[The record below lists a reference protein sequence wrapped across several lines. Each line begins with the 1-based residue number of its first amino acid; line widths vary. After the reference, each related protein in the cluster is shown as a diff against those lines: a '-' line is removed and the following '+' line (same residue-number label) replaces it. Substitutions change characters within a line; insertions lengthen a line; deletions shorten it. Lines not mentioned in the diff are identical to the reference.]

1 MGGGIKNKAR
11 VLFVMDAL
19 LKHTDEE
26 HRLSAPAIIDML
38 QAQGFSAN
46 RKSIYDDIA
55 ALQEWG
61 MDIVFTKETP
71 QGYYLASRDFELPEL
86 KLLVDAVQSS
96 KFITTKKS
104 RQLIKKLEALA
115 SEREAKQLQ
124 RNVHITNRNKTINES
139 IYYNVDKIH
148 SAISANK
155 KISFIYCQWSLDK
168 ELVPRG
174 DGKVYGTSPWELT
187 WDDENYYMIGY
198 DDEAQI
204 MKNYRVDKMQKI
216 EIIDEARTGEESFK
230 DFDITKMAKSTFNMF
245 SGNAESVALECR
257 NSLIGVII
265 DRFGSDI
272 IIQKNDDGTFLIR
285 QDVVVNGQF
294 YGWLCGLGEDIKIV
308 APQSAVERYKEWIQ
322 NISKLY

>member
-46 RKSIYDDIA
+46 RKSIYDDIE

-148 SAISANK
+148 TAISANK
-155 KISFIYCQWSLDK
+155 KISFIYCQWSLNR

-174 DGKVYGTSPWELT
+174 GGKVYSASPWELT

-216 EIIDEARTGEESFK
+216 EIIDDARTGEETFK

-245 SGNAESVALECR
+245 NGKVESVALECS

-272 IIQKNDDGTFLIR
+272 IIQKNNDGTFQIR
-285 QDVVVNGQF
+285 QDVVVSGQF

-308 APQSAVERYKEWIQ
+308 APQSAVERYKEWLR
-322 NISKLY
+322 NIHRLY

>member
-19 LKHTDEE
+19 LKRTDEE

-38 QAQGFSAN
+38 EAQGFSAN
-46 RKSIYDDIA
+46 RKSIYDDIE
-55 ALQEWG
+55 ALRDWG
-61 MDIVFTKETP
+61 MDIIQTKETP

-86 KLLVDAVQSS
+86 KLLVDAVQAS

-104 RQLIKKLEALA
+104 RELIKKLEGLT
-115 SEREAKQLQ
+115 SEMEAKQLQ

-148 SAISANK
+148 AAISANR
-155 KISFIYCQWSLDK
+155 KITFTYCQWNLDK

-174 DGKVYGTSPWELT
+174 DCKQYVTSPWELT
-187 WDDENYYMIGY
+187 WDDENYYMISY
-198 DDEAQI
+198 DDELGR

-216 EIIDEARTGEESFK
+216 NITDELRTGEETFK
-230 DFDITKMAKSTFNMF
+230 DFDITKMAKSTFGMF
-245 SGNAESVALECR
+245 GGETESVALECS
-257 NSLIGVII
+257 NDLIGVII

-272 IIQKNDDGTFLIR
+272 IIQKNNDGTFLIR
-285 QDVVVNGQF
+285 QEVAVSGQF
-294 YGWLCGLGEDIKIV
+294 YGWLCGLGDKIKIV
-308 APQSAVERYKEWIQ
+308 APQSAADRYKEWLRDIDR
-322 NISKLY
+322 LY